1 MDVRRRQRLA
11 LRVGLGCD
19 SIDSE
24 LGDLRVLLK
33 DTKTRY
39 VDANDHINNCRN
51 FFGLRAAQ
59 RRPGLMY
66 CCSSR
71 LRVKI
76 PFVLGFFLLFF
87 LIVRASHY

>member
-1 MDVRRRQRLA
+1 MRRRQHLA
-11 LRVGLGCD
+11 LRVRLGCD
-19 SIDSE
+19 SSNSE
-24 LGDLRVLLK
+24 LGDLCVLLK

-59 RRPGLMY
+59 RRPSLMY

-76 PFVLGFFLLFF
+76 PFVLGFFFF